1 MLCKGWTQNNTEKR
15 KIAVEGPIVNK
26 TFCQGTPEKC
36 AVGLSKR
43 AQRKKAKRK
52 MRKVT
57 NTVFKVSLPLTKG
70 AILLERTSFNMDSL
84 PVSSYSPSADSDVI
98 PSPETQTEEYELD
111 WDSGSFAI
119 NHSEHTS
126 MCAPSQLQQDFG
138 RGDAGSGQ
146 YVGPERNITVPQYQ
160 EVDGYF
166 NNGDYFSQ
174 SKHINNKQN
183 QGACEER
190 NYNRLPQSQGRSN
203 NFYAEW
209 QNQGQLPAVSRAQEW
224 SSYPSSDR
232 REEGYTEQWYNS
244 SFQNGFDSRVDVPR
258 GERHEISSNATQQYC
273 QQQPTT
279 QYMAQHHTRLP
290 VGSVGHYGLSGEL
303 APHLVAAGI
312 NVHPHLGDSHA
323 HSDGIT
329 PETGEQ
335 FKMEQR
341 RLQTYAEVTT
351 GHVPMAP
358 QSHMIQP
365 LAYQAIKVGHRGM
378 STNADQLFLHPGGGG
393 SSGMSYSNE
402 YIPPGQA
409 QRYEAYSDLNIKV
422 TGFSGGMISGNVTG
436 TPHWNMYAYP
446 VSAYSTPSH

>member
-1 MLCKGWTQNNTEKR
+1 MLCNGWTQNNTEKR
-15 KIAVEGPIVNK
+15 KIAVKGPIVNK
-26 TFCQGTPEKC
+26 TFSQITAEKC
-36 AVGLSKR
+36 AAARSKR

-52 MRKVT
+52 MMKVT

-70 AILLERTSFNMDSL
+70 AILLERTSFNMDRL
-84 PVSSYSPSADSDVI
+84 PVSSYSPSADSDVN
-98 PSPETQTEEYELD
+98 PSPEAQTEEYEYD
-111 WDSGSFAI
+111 CDSGSFAI

-146 YVGPERNITVPQYQ
+146 YMGPERNITVPQYQ

-174 SKHINNKQN
+174 SEHISNKQN

-190 NYNRLPQSQGRSN
+190 NYNRQSQSQGRSN
-203 NFYAEW
+203 NFYTEW
-209 QNQGQLPAVSRAQEW
+209 QNHGQIPAVSHAQEW
-224 SSYPSSDR
+224 PSYPSSDR
-232 REEGYTEQWYNS
+232 REEGYTEQSYHS

-258 GERHEISSNATQQYC
+258 GERHEISSNATQQYY
-273 QQQPTT
+273 QQQPT
-279 QYMAQHHTRLP
+279 MHHTRLP
-290 VGSVGHYGLSGEL
+290 VGSEGHYGLSGEL
-303 APHLVAAGI
+303 APHLVAAEI
-312 NVHPHLGDSHA
+312 NVNPHRGDSHA
-323 HSDGIT
+323 HNDSIT

-335 FKMEQR
+335 FVKMEQR

-351 GHVPMAP
+351 GQVPMAP
-358 QSHMIQP
+358 QSYVIQP
-365 LAYQAIKVGHRGM
+365 LAYQPIQVGHRVM

-393 SSGMSYSNE
+393 GSGMSYSNE
-402 YIPPGQA
+402 YIPPGQTP
-409 QRYEAYSDLNIKV
+409 RYEAYSDLNIRV